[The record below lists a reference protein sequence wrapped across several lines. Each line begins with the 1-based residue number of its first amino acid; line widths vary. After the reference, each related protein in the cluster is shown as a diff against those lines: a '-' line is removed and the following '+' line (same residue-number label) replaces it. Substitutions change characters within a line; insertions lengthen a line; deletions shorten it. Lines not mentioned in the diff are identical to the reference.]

1 MSTVVAVKKDGI
13 IAIGADTMTKLGRS
27 KQPAHTLKNH
37 SKILKFKNN
46 YIAHVGDASI
56 GLILNNYFSKNPNTP
71 KFDSIEVIFE
81 FLCQLHKSLKEDY
94 FLLPEEED
102 NDDFE
107 SMKFKCLI
115 ANEKGIFGVYELRSV
130 DEFTKF
136 FSFGTGQEFAL
147 GAMQVMYDKDYT
159 AEEIARAGI
168 EAAAEFDD
176 SSGLPVEIYTIKV
189 IE

>member
-1 MSTVVAVKKDGI
+1 MSTIVAVKKNGI

-27 KQPAHTLKNH
+27 KQPAHMLKNN
-37 SKILKFKNN
+37 SKILKVGNN
-46 YIAHVGDASI
+46 YIAHVGDASV
-56 GLILNNYFSKNPNTP
+56 GLILNNYFSKQPDIP
-71 KFDSIEVIFE
+71 KLDSIDVIFE
-81 FLCQLHKSLKEDY
+81 FLCQFHKALKEDY
-94 FLLPEEED
+94 FLLPEEEE

-115 ANEKGIFGVYELRSV
+115 ANENGIFGAYELRSV

-147 GAMQVMYDKDYT
+147 GAMQVLYDKDYS

-176 SSGLPVEIYTIKV
+176 SSGLPSEIYTIKV
-189 IE
+189 VE